1 MDPTWAP
8 EGKGFLLGCLVAQCE
23 QSPSV
28 ALQVRDDVGIA
39 RVFPTNILTSASS
52 CWHRF
57 LFFSCLLPPRRM
69 DRCRPSD
76 TADRSAPETVGPGF
90 RRRPSSVLPAHLGN
104 GLTPC
109 GERAGGP
116 SAKGSTY
123 IHQHWGEERRCGI
136 KYWIFFGKGIG
147 TPYLWK
153 KAEAAKASQ
162 HSFLSF
168 F

>member
-1 MDPTWAP
+1 MDPNRAP
-8 EGKGFLLGCLVAQCE
+8 EVKEFLLGCLVAQCE

-28 ALQVRDDVGIA
+28 ALQVRDDVGIT
-39 RVFPTNILTSASS
+39 RVFPTNILTSTSS

-90 RRRPSSVLPAHLGN
+90 RRRPSSVLPARLGN
-104 GLTPC
+104 RLTPC

-123 IHQHWGEERRCGI
+123 IHQHWGGRKEMRNKILDLFWEDTLSLE
-136 KYWIFFGKGIG
+136 KGRS
-147 TPYLWK
+147 
-153 KAEAAKASQ
+153 SQ
-162 HSFLSF
+162 SISTLFSF
-168 F
+168 FFFK